1 MASNFN
7 SEEYEVVKKHIGS
20 IVSRIQPNLPVLA
33 NELFSKDLV
42 SKMEHS
48 NAINSNQPVY
58 DRASAMI
65 MSILTKI
72 ENDISCYSKFVSA
85 LMDSDLGN
93 VATTLES
100 SLNSKKSRSSTLP
113 ITGECM
119 VM

>member
-42 SKMEHS
+42 SKIEHS
-48 NAINSNQPVY
+48 NAMNSNQPVY

-85 LMDSDLGN
+85 LMESDLGN

-100 SLNSKKSRSSTLP
+100 SLNSEKSRSSTLP

-119 VM
+119 VK